1 MLLIYIC
8 IYRLATEIPID
19 LRILAKV
26 LKTCQKNSL
35 KLDNIVKKQE
45 ELEAMINDQNDKI
58 NEILSKLQDNAAVES
73 VESKGKE
80 GKGKGKRNKN
90 EFYQVNICF
99 IIIYFVYA
107 VFIFILIIN
116 FICIL

>member
-19 LRILAKV
+19 LRVLAKV

-73 VESKGKE
+73 VESKGK
-80 GKGKGKRNKN
+80 GKDKGKRSGQ
-90 EFYQVNICF
+90 EFYQVNIRF
-99 IIIYFVYA
+99 IIVSFVYA
-107 VFIFILIIN
+107 IIFILII
-116 FICIL
+116 